1 MKLTIF
7 LIGLTV
13 LAVVSF
19 MGARAFKKA
28 TRVDDARD
36 ELFLASKAWHAA
48 QARHTAA
55 GCNCPRAPHE
65 RWTRHLPFCAR
76 RALEQACER
85 LDLAREQ
92 LEREERR

>member
-28 TRVDDARD
+28 VRVDDARD
-36 ELFLASKAWHAA
+36 ELFAAERCYRVAESLHKAE
-48 QARHTAA
+48 
-55 GCNCPRAPHE
+55 GCSCPRAAHE
-65 RWTRHLPFCAR
+65 RWTRHRQCCRLR
-76 RALEQACER
+76 LLGKALER
-85 LDLAREQ
+85 LDIAREQ